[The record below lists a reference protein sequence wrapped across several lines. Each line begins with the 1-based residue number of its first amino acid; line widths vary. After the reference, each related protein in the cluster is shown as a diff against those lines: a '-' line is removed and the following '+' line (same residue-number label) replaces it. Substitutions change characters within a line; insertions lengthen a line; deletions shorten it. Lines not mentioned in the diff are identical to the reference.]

1 MRKFIERDD
10 FHDRNRWIASSV
22 KFGHAE
28 LSDGSPG
35 VMFIIDRN
43 ITVMS
48 IEEATR
54 FAENLVEHIAGGR
67 AAAA

>member
-48 IEEATR
+48 IDEAAR
-54 FAENLVEHIAGGR
+54 FAETLIDHISAGR
-67 AAAA
+67 QAAA